1 MWFGIVGITAL
12 IALSILLMTIT
23 YSWSQA
29 KELPSKIKHNLKS
42 TTMTEQDVIIQIVGF
57 SKLWFRKQFA
67 LIDKE
72 IEQME
77 SGILRSGLIAARE
90 EYSLQDATQTLHWQ
104 LEAERQQRQSTI
116 NLLEDFRSSLLPI
129 GLIVAF
135 FSLALQLV
143 SAEPQ
148 SINGLGVPALSIL
161 SFALCMNTLVLRALS
176 QKLSAKTEA
185 EDRVRRLSAEGL
197 LMILQHKT
205 PAQVRSQLEGM
216 LTGLDIVKNVRAV
229 DLQASPQMLK
239 REAPSF
245 ATNQRAS

>member
-12 IALSILLMTIT
+12 IVLSILLMTIS

-90 EYSLQDATQTLHWQ
+90 EYALQDATQTLHWQ

-161 SFALCMNTLVLRALS
+161 SFALCMNTLVLRALT
-176 QKLSAKTEA
+176 QKLAAKTEA

-197 LMILQHKT
+197 LMILEHKT

-216 LTGLDIVKNVRAV
+216 VTGLDVVKNIRAV
-229 DLQASPQMLK
+229 DLQVSPQMLK